1 VSQPLNWWRD
11 LLIADIWQG
20 NLTEREEIEQA
31 VDNLIEQAKISER
44 TGL

>member
-20 NLTEREEIEQA
+20 NLTEKEEIEQA
-31 VDNLIEQAKISER
+31 IDNLIEEARKSER
-44 TGL
+44 SKV

>member
-1 VSQPLNWWRD
+1 MSQPLNWWRD

-20 NLTEREEIEQA
+20 NLTEKEEIEQV

-44 TGL
+44 ARL